1 MPGKRKTGSGREHRS
16 DMALRDTWHRALVYF
31 GLAEDPDYREYDA
44 YEPDTAPHGHGQV
57 YESAPARSATV
68 SRISERRRSRDEID
82 DIFAD
87 EAPSRSRVLQ
97 PVGNGGPDVQVH
109 LVTPTSFNDAQE
121 VADRFKQTVPVILNL
136 QTTDSELAK
145 RLIDFASGLTY
156 ALDGGMQKI
165 AEKTF
170 LLTPRNVEVSAEE
183 KARLVEKGFFN
194 QS

>member
-1 MPGKRKTGSGREHRS
+1 
-16 DMALRDTWHRALVYF
+16 MALRDTWHRALVYF
-31 GLAEDPDYREYDA
+31 GLAEDPEYSDA
-44 YEPDTAPHGHGQV
+44 DLYEPDTAPHGQV
-57 YESAPARSATV
+57 YETAAPRTATV
-68 SRISERRRSRDEID
+68 SRISERRRNRDEID

-87 EAPSRSRVLQ
+87 DDMPSRSRVLQ
-97 PVGNGGPDVQVH
+97 PVGGADVQVH
-109 LVTPTSFNDAQE
+109 LVTPQSFNDAQE
-121 VADRFKQTVPVILNL
+121 VADRFKRSVPVILNL
-136 QTTDSELAK
+136 QTTEGDLAK

-183 KARLVEKGFFN
+183 RARLVEKGFFN

>member
-1 MPGKRKTGSGREHRS
+1 
-16 DMALRDTWHRALVYF
+16 MALRDTWQRALVYF
-31 GLAEDPDYREYDA
+31 GLAEDPDYREHDI
-44 YEPDTAPHGHGQV
+44 YEPDTVSHGQ
-57 YESAPARSATV
+57 ETSAPRGSATV
-68 SRISERRRSRDEID
+68 SRISERRRARDEID
-82 DIFAD
+82 DIFAED
-87 EAPSRSRVLQ
+87 EPAPSRGRVLQ
-97 PVGNGGPDVQVH
+97 PVGNGADVQVH
-109 LVTPTSFNDAQE
+109 LVTPHSFNDAQE
-121 VADRFKQTVPVILNL
+121 VADRFKRSVPVILNL
-136 QTTDSELAK
+136 QATEGELAK

>member
-1 MPGKRKTGSGREHRS
+1 
-16 DMALRDTWHRALVYF
+16 MALRDTWHRALVYF
-31 GLAEDPDYREYDA
+31 GLAEDPEYSEHDL
-44 YEPDTAPHGHGQV
+44 YEPD
-57 YESAPARSATV
+57 TV

-87 EAPSRSRVLQ
+87 DEPPRRRVLQ
-97 PVGNGGPDVQVH
+97 PVGGNGGADVQVH
-109 LVTPTSFNDAQE
+109 LVTPSSFNDAQE
-121 VADRFKQTVPVILNL
+121 VADRFKRSVPVILNL
-136 QTTDSELAK
+136 QTTDGELAK

>member
-1 MPGKRKTGSGREHRS
+1 
-16 DMALRDTWHRALVYF
+16 MALRDTWHRALVYF
-31 GLAEDPDYREYDA
+31 GLAEDDGYHEADL
-44 YEPDTAPHGHGQV
+44 YEPDTAPHGQV
-57 YESAPARSATV
+57 YETSPRTATV
-68 SRISERRRSRDEID
+68 SRISERRRGRDEID

-87 EAPSRSRVLQ
+87 DDPAPSRSRVLQ
-97 PVGNGGPDVQVH
+97 PVGNGADVQVH
-109 LVTPTSFNDAQE
+109 LVTPDSFNDAQE
-121 VADRFKQTVPVILNL
+121 VADRFKRSVPVILNL
-136 QTTDSELAK
+136 QTTEGDLAK

-183 KARLVEKGFFN
+183 KARLIEKGFFN

>member
-1 MPGKRKTGSGREHRS
+1 
-16 DMALRDTWHRALVYF
+16 MAFRDTWHRALVYF
-31 GLAEDPDYREYDA
+31 GLAEDPGYTDDEG
-44 YEPDTAPHGHGQV
+44 YEPETGQGDI
-57 YESAPARSATV
+57 YESPAPRTATV
-68 SRISERRRSRDEID
+68 SRIGDRRRARDEID

-87 EAPSRSRVLQ
+87 EDPAPRSRTLR
-97 PVGNGGPDVQVH
+97 PVGNGSGSRVH
-109 LVTPTSFNDAQE
+109 LVTPHSFNDAQE
-121 VADRFKQTVPVILNL
+121 VADKFKQDTPVILNL
-136 QTTDSELAK
+136 QTTDGELAK

-170 LLTPRNVEVSAEE
+170 MLTPRNVEVSAEE

>member
-1 MPGKRKTGSGREHRS
+1 
-16 DMALRDTWHRALVYF
+16 MALRDTWHRALVYF
-31 GLAEDPDYREYDA
+31 GLAEDPGYEQDI
-44 YEPDTAPHGHGQV
+44 YEPDTAPHGQV
-57 YESAPARSATV
+57 YESSAPRTAKV

-82 DIFAD
+82 DIFAED
-87 EAPSRSRVLQ
+87 DRPSRARVLQ
-97 PVGNGGPDVQVH
+97 PVGNGGADVQVH

-136 QTTDSELAK
+136 QTTEGELAK

-156 ALDGGMQKI
+156 ALEGGMQKI